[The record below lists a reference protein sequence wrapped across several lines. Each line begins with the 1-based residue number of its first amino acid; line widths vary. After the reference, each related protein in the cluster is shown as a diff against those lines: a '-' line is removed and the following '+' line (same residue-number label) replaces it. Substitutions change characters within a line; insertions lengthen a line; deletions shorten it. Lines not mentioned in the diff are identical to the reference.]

1 MAKKAK
7 DTNATLY
14 RTSVT
19 LEEGQRYALDMIA
32 PGNASEALRYLIRYA
47 IQHGALEPYRPKP
60 TQPVAPAVSL
70 TAFAAWDTDDILDG
84 EP

>member
-19 LEEGQRYALDMIA
+19 LEEGQRYALDMVA
-32 PGNASEALRYLIRYA
+32 PGNASEALRFLIRYA

-60 TQPVAPAVSL
+60 MQSATPINPG
-70 TAFAAWDTDDILDG
+70 AFAGWDTDDILDE

>member
-7 DTNATLY
+7 DTNAALY

-60 TQPVAPAVSL
+60 ASVDVSKL
-70 TAFAAWDTDDILDG
+70 VRSRPRL
-84 EP
+84 